1 MPDTVQSTVTLTY
14 FFSLP
19 SGHTLGVTSGRTL
32 LVTLG
37 PVILGPEVHCQ
48 SGEAVCTAARIP
60 GSSAAG
66 VGPLVA

>member
-37 PVILGPEVHCQ
+37 PEVHCQ

-66 VGPLVA
+66 VGPLEA